1 MSVRLSPACLQYRP
15 FFGAMLARPA
25 DHWSVLRGTL
35 LDRYPYALPSLVVG
49 LIPVLSVLPGLAVIK
64 ETLPKNK
71 RRTWWSAYSS
81 VKRKMSLTRERPRIA
96 GPLFIWPVTYAFIL
110 WALAVVSASLSV
122 PTILRNTDCDYRR
135 SSPPMQPPSPRSWL
149 SPLHASTAGSA

>member
-1 MSVRLSPACLQYRP
+1 MRTQADAMTGSFRP

-25 DHWSVLRGTL
+25 DHWSALRGTL

-49 LIPVLSVLPGLAVIK
+49 LIPVLSVLPGLAVIQ

-110 WALAVVSASLSV
+110 WALAVVSSAASAAFYAV
-122 PTILRNTDCDYRR
+122 
-135 SSPPMQPPSPRSWL
+135 
-149 SPLHASTAGSA
+149 SPLITTYEPVHDQRSDNHRDHGLLHST

>member
-1 MSVRLSPACLQYRP
+1 
-15 FFGAMLARPA
+15 MLARPA

-110 WALAVVSASLSV
+110 WALAVVSTFMAA
-122 PTILRNTDCDYRR
+122 I
-135 SSPPMQPPSPRSWL
+135 
-149 SPLHASTAGSA
+149 AA